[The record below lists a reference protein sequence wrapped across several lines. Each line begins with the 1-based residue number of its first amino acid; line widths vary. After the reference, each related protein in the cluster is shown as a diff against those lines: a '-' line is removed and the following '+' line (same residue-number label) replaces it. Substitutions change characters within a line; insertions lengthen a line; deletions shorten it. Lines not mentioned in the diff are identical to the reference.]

1 MTICPI
7 FLSYFHLMDGKELP
21 LQKRL
26 EVFFEN
32 LLWKTRWLV
41 LIAVIA
47 SLVSSLIIFLVGIYE
62 VFHLVTSFVINASY
76 EKFYAKLL
84 SVVIASVDLFLIA
97 TFLLVFALGLY
108 ELFVSKIDP
117 AEKDPLGE
125 RVLVIKSL
133 EDLKEKLG
141 RLVIMVLI
149 VSFFKQVLHLEFKNP
164 LETLYIALGV
174 LLIALALYFTHKKE

>member
-1 MTICPI
+1 MENKVSWQKKI
-7 FLSYFHLMDGKELP
+7 EL
-21 LQKRL
+21 
-26 EVFFEN
+26 FFETF
-32 LLWKTRWLV
+32 LWNTRWLV
-41 LIAVIA
+41 LVAVLA
-47 SLVSSLIIFLVGIYE
+47 SLLS
-62 VFHLVTSFVINASY
+62 SFVIFIVGLYEVLHLVLGFLTEFSY
-76 EKFYAKLL
+76 KHFYAKLL
-84 SVVIASVDLFLIA
+84 AVVIASVDLFLIG

-108 ELFVSKIDP
+108 ELFISKIDP
-117 AEKDPLGE
+117 AEKDPLGQ

>member
-1 MTICPI
+1 M
-7 FLSYFHLMDGKELP
+7 EL
-21 LQKRL
+21 
-26 EVFFEN
+26 FFEN